1 MNAGGLVWVL
11 LAVLAVLLTACGA
24 AVGFLLRR
32 RPLPPASDPAL
43 ALLQQQ
49 VSDLGARLSDLGTR
63 LVEASSA
70 VPRDVAQTVNTLVGQ
85 VGARLSENAQA
96 VQQVGSDTGRL
107 LADLT
112 LKLGEIGKSS
122 EQILALGR
130 DVRGLQQVFEAPK
143 RRGAMGELALQ
154 ALLEESFPAEHIL
167 TQYEFK
173 NGERVDA
180 LLRLPGGSV
189 PIDSKFPLA
198 AFRAGLEA
206 ATDEQRQRA
215 TRAFARDVRKHIDDI
230 AAKYIRPAEGTLDFA
245 LMYIPAESV
254 FYEVIVRDSAES
266 SDEVRLSDYA
276 VRKRVVPVSPNSL
289 YAYLQAIA
297 YGLMGLR
304 IEQRA
309 RDILRGLQQVQGDLQ
324 TFGESFDLG
333 LRHLRNAQSAFSESA
348 DRFAR
353 LAAQVGQFSR
363 DLDEPRVVPGE
374 GPRPIERAR
383 A

>member
-1 MNAGGLVWVL
+1 VNADGPLL
-11 LAVLAVLLTACGA
+11 PLAAALAVALVAALA
-24 AVGFLLRR
+24 AVAILLVRR
-32 RPLPPASDPAL
+32 RPQAPGPDPGL
-43 ALLQQQ
+43 VLLQQQ
-49 VSDLGARLSDLGTR
+49 VSELGTR
-63 LVEASSA
+63 LGDLATRLVESSSS

-96 VQQVGSDTGRL
+96 VQKAGSDTSRM
-107 LADLT
+107 LADLS
-112 LKLGEIGKSS
+112 LRLGEIGKSS
-122 EQILALGR
+122 EQILTLSR

-154 ALLEESFPAEHIL
+154 ALLEETFPAEHVL

-180 LLRLPGGSV
+180 VVRLPGGLV

-206 ATDEQRQRA
+206 QGEEARQRA
-215 TRAFARDVRKHIDDI
+215 ARAFARDVRKHIDDI
-230 AAKYIRPAEGTLDFA
+230 AQKYIRPAEGTLDFA

-254 FYEVIVRDSAES
+254 FYDVIVQEAAG
-266 SDEVRLSDYA
+266 DEERLSDYA
-276 VRKRVVPVSPNSL
+276 VRRRVIPVSPNSL
-289 YAYLQAIA
+289 FAYLQAIA
-297 YGLMGLR
+297 SGLMGLR

-309 RDILRGLQQVQGDLQ
+309 RDILRGLQQVQGDIDQFQ
-324 TFGESFDLG
+324 TSFDLG
-333 LRHLRNAQSAFSESA
+333 QKHLRNAQVAFSESG
-348 DRFAR
+348 DRLAR
-353 LAAQVGQFSR
+353 LSVQVGQFSR
-363 DLDEPRVVPGE
+363 DLDEARPAASE

>member
-1 MNAGGLVWVL
+1 MLNADGPILPL
-11 LAVLAVLLTACGA
+11 AAALAVALVAALA
-24 AVGFLLRR
+24 AVAFLLVRR
-32 RPLPPASDPAL
+32 RPQAPGPDPGL
-43 ALLQQQ
+43 VLLQQQ
-49 VSDLGARLSDLGTR
+49 VSELGTR
-63 LVEASSA
+63 LGDLATRLVETSST

-96 VQQVGSDTGRL
+96 VQKVGSDTGRL

-122 EQILALGR
+122 EQILTLSR

-143 RRGAMGELALQ
+143 RRGAMGELALK
-154 ALLEESFPAEHIL
+154 ALLEETFPAEHVL

-180 LLRLPGGSV
+180 VVRLPGGLV

-206 ATDEQRQRA
+206 QGEEARQRA
-215 TRAFARDVRKHIDDI
+215 ARAFARDVRKHIDDI
-230 AAKYIRPAEGTLDFA
+230 AQKYIRPAEGTLDFA

-254 FYEVIVRDSAES
+254 FYDVIVQEAAG
-266 SDEVRLSDYA
+266 DEERLSDYA
-276 VRKRVVPVSPNSL
+276 VRRRVIPVSPNSL
-289 YAYLQAIA
+289 FAYLQAIA
-297 YGLMGLR
+297 SGLMGLR

-309 RDILRGLQQVQGDLQ
+309 RDILRGLQQVQGDIEQFQ
-324 TFGESFDLG
+324 TSFDLG
-333 LRHLRNAQSAFSESA
+333 QKHLRNAQVAFSESG
-348 DRFAR
+348 DRLAR
-353 LAAQVGQFSR
+353 LSVQVGQFSR
-363 DLDEPRVVPGE
+363 DLDEVPSAASE
-374 GPRPIERAR
+374 GPRPIERVR

>member
-1 MNAGGLVWVL
+1 MAL
-11 LAVLAVLLTACGA
+11 LAVMLVAFGA
-24 AVGFLLRR
+24 ALALVLRR
-32 RPLPPASDPAL
+32 RPQPQVSDPGL

-49 VSDLGARLSDLGTR
+49 VSDLGGRLSDLGTR

-70 VPRDVAQTVNTLVGQ
+70 VPKDVAQTVNALVGQ
-85 VGARLSENAQA
+85 VGQRLSENAQA
-96 VQQVGSDTGRL
+96 VQRVGSDTGRL

-122 EQILALGR
+122 DQILALGR

-143 RRGAMGELALQ
+143 RRGGMGELALQ
-154 ALLEESFPAEHIL
+154 ALLEESFPAEHVL

-180 LLRLPGGSV
+180 LLKLPGGSV

-198 AFRAGLEA
+198 AFRAGLDAPTE
-206 ATDEQRQRA
+206 EQRQRA
-215 TRAFARDVRKHIDDI
+215 ARAFARDVRKHIDDI
-230 AAKYIRPAEGTLDFA
+230 AAKYIHPAEGTLDFA

-254 FYEVIVRDSAES
+254 FYDVIVRDAVET
-266 SDEVRLSDYA
+266 SDDLRLSEYA
-276 VRKRVVPVSPNSL
+276 LRKRVVPVSPNSL

-324 TFGESFDLG
+324 KFGETFDLG
-333 LRHLRNAQSAFSESA
+333 LRHLRNAQNAFSESG

-353 LAAQVGQFSR
+353 LSAQVGQFSR
-363 DLDEPRVVPGE
+363 DLDEPAVPTGE
-374 GPRPIERAR
+374 GPRPIERAQ

>member
-1 MNAGGLVWVL
+1 VNADGPLL
-11 LAVLAVLLTACGA
+11 PLAAALAVALVAALA
-24 AVGFLLRR
+24 AVAILLLRR
-32 RPLPPASDPAL
+32 RPQAPGPDPGL
-43 ALLQQQ
+43 VLLQQQ
-49 VSDLGARLSDLGTR
+49 VSELGTR
-63 LVEASSA
+63 LGDLATRLVESSSA

-96 VQQVGSDTGRL
+96 VQKAGSDTSRM
-107 LADLT
+107 LADLS
-112 LKLGEIGKSS
+112 LRLGEIGKSS
-122 EQILALGR
+122 EQILTLSR

-154 ALLEESFPAEHIL
+154 ALLAETFPAEHVL

-180 LLRLPGGSV
+180 VVRLPGGLV

-206 ATDEQRQRA
+206 QGEEARQRA
-215 TRAFARDVRKHIDDI
+215 ARAFARDVRKHIDDI
-230 AAKYIRPAEGTLDFA
+230 AQKYIRPAEGTLDFA

-254 FYEVIVRDSAES
+254 FYDVIVQEAAG
-266 SDEVRLSDYA
+266 DEERLSDYA
-276 VRKRVVPVSPNSL
+276 VRRRVIPVSPNSL
-289 YAYLQAIA
+289 FAYLQAIA
-297 YGLMGLR
+297 SGLMGLR

-309 RDILRGLQQVQGDLQ
+309 RDILRGLQQVQGDIDQFQ
-324 TFGESFDLG
+324 TSFDLG
-333 LRHLRNAQSAFSESA
+333 QKHLRNAQVAFSESG
-348 DRFAR
+348 DRLAR
-353 LAAQVGQFSR
+353 LSVQVGQFSR
-363 DLDEPRVVPGE
+363 DLDEVPSAASE

>member
-1 MNAGGLVWVL
+1 VNPGGVVSLLVAL
-11 LAVLAVLLTACGA
+11 LAVLVMAFGA
-24 AVGFLLRR
+24 TVALLLRR
-32 RPLPPASDPAL
+32 RPQPQADPAL
-43 ALLQQQ
+43 VLLQQQ

-70 VPRDVAQTVNTLVGQ
+70 VPRDVAQTVNALVGQ

-96 VQQVGSDTGRL
+96 VQKVGSDTGRL

-122 EQILALGR
+122 EQILTLSR

-154 ALLEESFPAEHIL
+154 ALLEETFPAEHVL
-167 TQYEFK
+167 LQHEFK

-180 LLRLPGGSV
+180 AVRLPGGLV

-206 ATDEQRQRA
+206 QGDEAQKRA
-215 TRAFARDVRKHIDDI
+215 SRNFARDVRKHIDDI
-230 AAKYIRPAEGTLDFA
+230 AEKYIRPAEGTLDFA

-254 FYEVIVRDSAES
+254 FYDVIVHESADGE
-266 SDEVRLSDYA
+266 ERLSDYA
-276 VRKRVVPVSPNSL
+276 VRRRVVPVSPNSL

-309 RDILRGLQQVQGDLQ
+309 RDILRGLQQVAGDIDQLQ
-324 TFGESFDLG
+324 ASYDLG
-333 LRHLRNAQSAFSESA
+333 QKHLRNAQAAFSESG
-348 DRFAR
+348 DRLSR
-353 LAAQVGQFSR
+353 LSAQVGQFSR
-363 DLDEPRVVPGE
+363 ALDEPGLAPAE

>member
-1 MNAGGLVWVL
+1 MNADGPILP
-11 LAVLAVLLTACGA
+11 LAVALAAALA
-24 AVGFLLRR
+24 AVAFLLGRR
-32 RPLPPASDPAL
+32 RPQAPPTDPAL
-43 ALLQQQ
+43 LLLQQQ
-49 VSDLGARLSDLGTR
+49 VSELGTR
-63 LVEASSA
+63 LGDLATRLVESSSA

-96 VQQVGSDTGRL
+96 VQKVGSDTSRL

-122 EQILALGR
+122 EQILTLSR

-154 ALLEESFPAEHIL
+154 ALLEETFPAEHVL

-180 LLRLPGGSV
+180 VVRLPGGLV

-206 ATDEQRQRA
+206 QGEEAQKRSARN
-215 TRAFARDVRKHIDDI
+215 FARDVRKHIDDI
-230 AAKYIRPAEGTLDFA
+230 ALKYIRPAEGTLDFA

-254 FYEVIVRDSAES
+254 FYDVIVHEAAG
-266 SDEVRLSDYA
+266 DEERLSDYA
-276 VRKRVVPVSPNSL
+276 VRRRVIPVSPNSL

-297 YGLMGLR
+297 SGLMGLR

-309 RDILRGLQQVQGDLQ
+309 RDILRGLQQVHGDIDQ
-324 TFGESFDLG
+324 FQVSFDLG
-333 LRHLRNAQSAFSESA
+333 QKHLRNAQAAFSESG
-348 DRFAR
+348 DRLAR
-353 LAAQVGQFSR
+353 LSAQVGQFSR
-363 DLDEPRVVPGE
+363 DLDEVPPVATE